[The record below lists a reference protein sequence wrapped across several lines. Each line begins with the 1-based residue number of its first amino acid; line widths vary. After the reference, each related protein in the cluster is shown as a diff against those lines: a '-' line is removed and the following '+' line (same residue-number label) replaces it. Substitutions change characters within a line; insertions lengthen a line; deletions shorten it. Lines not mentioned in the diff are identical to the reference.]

1 MFDKFKKLI
10 FDLEVS
16 IDKRASK
23 FIMLLFVLYI
33 LGIII

>member
-1 MFDKFKKLI
+1 MFDKFKKFI

-16 IDKRASK
+16 IDRSSSK
-23 FIMLLFVLYI
+23 YIMLLFVLCI